1 QRMPRDARYYFA
13 APDNPRSLPAEVLA
27 QKANAVGLAGSAYP
41 SVEEAWNQAVHH
53 SSDDGLVLALG
64 SFFVVAEI
72 PVLNE

>member
-1 QRMPRDARYYFA
+1 
-13 APDNPRSLPAEVLA
+13 LA

-41 SVEEAWNQAVHH
+41 SVEEAWNQAVYN